1 MLLSL
6 RKQQLFRRLLSI
18 HGGGSVWSVRVRRL
32 ILDVVVIVVI
42 GTDIVVYEVL
52 AVRRPTR
59 VFGVRGNGCFS
70 VLVGG
75 NVGGSVGAGGQQ
87 ALFLP

>member
-1 MLLSL
+1 M
-6 RKQQLFRRLLSI
+6 
-18 HGGGSVWSVRVRRL
+18 
-32 ILDVVVIVVI
+32 VVIVVI

-59 VFGVRGNGCFS
+59 VFGVRGNGFFS

-75 NVGGSVGAGGQQ
+75 NVGGNVGAGGKQ